1 MPRCQGFKPNNSPCE
16 RIVGA
21 SQSYCYSH
29 DPNRAQERHRAA
41 SKAARSKPNRELADV
56 KDRLRAMI
64 DDVRSGR
71 MARGDASVCAQLYN
85 SLLRALS
92 LDLKIREVE
101 ELAREVEEIRDALE
115 ARKES
120 RWGYGSS

>member
-29 DPNRAQERHRAA
+29 VPNRAQERHRAA

-101 ELAREVEEIRDALE
+101 ELAREVEEI
-115 ARKES
+115 
-120 RWGYGSS
+120 

>member
-1 MPRCQGFKPNNSPCE
+1 VARCSGFKPDGTPCE

-29 DPNRAQERHRAA
+29 DPERAAERHKAA

-56 KDRLRAMI
+56 KDSLRAMI
-64 DDVRSGR
+64 EDVRSGT
-71 MARGDASVCAQLYN
+71 MDRGDAAVCGQLYN

-92 LDLKIREVE
+92 VELKAREQEEVLTRVE
-101 ELAREVEEIRDALE
+101 EL
-115 ARKES
+115 ES
-120 RWGYGSS
+120 YLQGRGYGP

>member
-64 DDVRSGR
+64 DDVRCGR

-92 LDLKIREVE
+92 LELKIREVE
-101 ELAREVEEIRDALE
+101 ELAREVEEIRAALE